1 MGSSPQYLRSPSP
14 FPAFAYSRTKR
25 HLLFFGGAGGSSSGG
40 GSTGV
45 AVRWAFECADAL
57 RRGREKWRTSDSPAA
72 LVEARSPTVLLP
84 LHCHALR
91 RRWTAPFYEMRGS
104 FDLNV
109 LESESIRHV
118 LRFASSSSRFFFD
131 CTMSGQREGEH
142 ELVDPRCQKERT
154 EAMALAREE
163 RGEERE
169 AERQGAR
176 GG

>member
-1 MGSSPQYLRSPSP
+1 MGSCLICLVWRVAPYLFLSTVERAKMAVS
-14 FPAFAYSRTKR
+14 
-25 HLLFFGGAGGSSSGG
+25 GSLGEEGKSGG
-40 GSTGV
+40 R
-45 AVRWAFECADAL
+45 A
-57 RRGREKWRTSDSPAA
+57 
-72 LVEARSPTVLLP
+72 TV
-84 LHCHALR
+84 R
-91 RRWTAPFYEMRGS
+91 RRSSRRDRQPFCFHYTAMLCGGDGRRYFYEMRGS

-176 GG
+176 GGLSP

>member
-1 MGSSPQYLRSPSP
+1 MVAAAQAWRSDGLYLSAPTP
-14 FPAFAYSRTKR
+14 LGEEGK
-25 HLLFFGGAGGSSSGG
+25 SGG
-40 GSTGV
+40 R
-45 AVRWAFECADAL
+45 A
-57 RRGREKWRTSDSPAA
+57 
-72 LVEARSPTVLLP
+72 TV
-84 LHCHALR
+84 R
-91 RRWTAPFYEMRGS
+91 RRSSRRDRQPFCFHYTAMLCGGDGRRYFYEMRGS

-176 GG
+176 GGLSP